1 MPDKPKDDQD
11 EEPTLDHLGNMMG
24 ALLKV
29 PKREVQKPKDG
40 ESTKDGE

>member
-1 MPDKPKDDQD
+1 MPKPKDDQD

-29 PKREVQKPKDG
+29 PKDEVKKPAKDDDKA
-40 ESTKDGE
+40 ED